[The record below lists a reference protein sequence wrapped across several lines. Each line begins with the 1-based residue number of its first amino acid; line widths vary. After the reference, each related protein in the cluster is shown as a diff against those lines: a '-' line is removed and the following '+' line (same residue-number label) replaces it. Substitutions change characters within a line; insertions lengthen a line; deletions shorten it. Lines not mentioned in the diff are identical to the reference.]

1 MFDFIQS
8 SHVLLTSAASLAVV
22 HTMLGVDHSLPF
34 VALGRARQWSL
45 PFTLGVT
52 AVCGVGHVVSSV
64 LIGYVGIALG
74 IATESMLWL
83 ESARGD
89 LAATVLIGFGLSYVG
104 WAVWKRLHQSDKSH
118 GHRAVGRGLT
128 PWILFVVFVLGPCE
142 PLIPLM
148 VVPGMQGDWAMVSM
162 VVIVFGILTIA
173 VMMASVAA
181 AYCGAGLV
189 SRHGVGRYA
198 DVVAGLVV
206 AASGAAV
213 LWLGV

>member
-89 LAATVLIGFGLSYVG
+89 LAATVLIGFGLSYVV
-104 WAVWKRLHQSDKSH
+104 WAVWKRLYQ
-118 GHRAVGRGLT
+118 
-128 PWILFVVFVLGPCE
+128 
-142 PLIPLM
+142 
-148 VVPGMQGDWAMVSM
+148 
-162 VVIVFGILTIA
+162 
-173 VMMASVAA
+173 
-181 AYCGAGLV
+181 
-189 SRHGVGRYA
+189 
-198 DVVAGLVV
+198 
-206 AASGAAV
+206 
-213 LWLGV
+213 